1 VTEPARADASSQWT
15 LAVAI
20 GAGLLLAAVSAIV
33 LVIEANRGPPPRTR
47 PPFLIDPSTAPAP
60 PPPEPPAP
68 VTEEPE
74 ADDPAPVASA
84 APRIDLRAE
93 WKKIDAAIVAE
104 DYPTA
109 RRLLA
114 GLPST
119 RNAKETKR
127 RAEVS
132 TRLEAL
138 AAFRTAAIAALT
150 ASDAALARDD
160 PLAALERLK
169 TAVPKDGAWDT
180 PTGRRL
186 VAAIDA
192 VTRRCRELGI
202 DPSVPVHQLSAERI
216 AALDSAVLAGAER
229 VAALR
234 ARLAD
239 EKAAAAAG
247 RTAALEQAK
256 KASTERPL
264 TLQVVPGLKLEK
276 AVVTALDAERFALS
290 AGGDEVAFAWDAVE
304 PAIALRIRRLG
315 LREDQPGDLVAH
327 GLWCVGRR
335 LFDEAKKA
343 FKRAQAL
350 DPALRTPDVDRLE
363 RASRVWNGSFERRG
377 GTIELR
383 YAFDQ
388 PNHGA
393 DWPAFTPGVGGG
405 VTDGKLLV
413 RGTGVFLVG
422 LQDVGFTQTVDVQA
436 SLEKVTSPTVGGAVG
451 VSFAAGTP
459 REETWLAV
467 VFPASGS
474 LAVCRLKGKGGL
486 EIVERVPDAFPKGG
500 GGKSVRVRLVIRN
513 ERLEVQAK
521 GTTVA
526 SVRVD
531 PPWEKVR
538 VLVGG
543 AGQGAASVSVTDVV
557 VTGRVRFDW
566 LRKAFGEFEE
576 SLATAL
582 ARAEDLPSLRRPE
595 GRPPERPLS
604 AEEPEV
610 VVDVPADATA
620 AYQAAL
626 KLLTAASAED
636 PRPALEAYK
645 ALGKILE
652 KHRGHAAA
660 WYRRGDIA
668 LQLGYPGLALGDLER
683 AARALPRFHEAVAA
697 RSRALSALG
706 RLPAALAAA
715 DEALRLAPG
724 SSEAWGALGEARF
737 LAGDLGGALEAH
749 ELALALDPWDGEARA
764 KRRNVSHVL
773 LGPPWSRRFR
783 AETAHYVVETNIG
796 QRRCDEYAADLEVV
810 RAQYCKRFGAVEEA
824 KEPERSKVLVFDT
837 EEGYHGYAALTIDD
851 RIESSCGVYLPRYRQ
866 LLLFEG
872 KDDATRTET
881 RQVLFHEGFHQF
893 LHGLV
898 PDAAV
903 PYWLNEG
910 LAEFHSAVT
919 VTNGEVVAEAQLLP
933 ARLQNL
939 RMFLAKGGPFPF
951 EKLMK
956 ESPAEFYSGLT
967 WAKYAQAW
975 SMVHFFETG
984 ADAKLRERFRLY
996 VQKIREG
1003 ATGDEAFAAAWA
1015 GVKWPEV
1022 QKAWRAHV
1030 DGMKLR

>member
-20 GAGLLLAAVSAIV
+20 GAGLLLAVVSAVV
-33 LVIEANRGPPPRTR
+33 LAIEANRGPPPRTR
-47 PPFLIDPSTAPAP
+47 PPFLIDPSTAPP
-60 PPPEPPAP
+60 PSPPEPPAP
-68 VTEEPE
+68 STEEPE
-74 ADDPAPVASA
+74 APDDVAPVESK
-84 APRIDLRAE
+84 APRVDLKAE
-93 WKKIDAAIVAE
+93 WKKIDAAIAVE
-104 DYPTA
+104 DYAAA

-114 GLPST
+114 GLPAT

-132 TRLEAL
+132 TRVEAL

-150 ASDAALARDD
+150 ASDAALAKDD

-192 VTRRCRELGI
+192 VTRRCRELGV
-202 DPSVPVHQLSAERI
+202 DPSVPVLQLSAERI
-216 AALDSAVLAGAER
+216 AALDAAAKDGLDR

-234 ARLAD
+234 AKLAE
-239 EKAAAAAG
+239 EKAAVAAG

-256 KASTERPL
+256 KASAERPL

-290 AGGDEVAFAWDAVE
+290 ANGDEVAFAWDAVD

-315 LREDQPGDLVAH
+315 LREDQASDLVAH

-343 FKRAQAL
+343 FKKAQQL
-350 DPALRTPDVDRLE
+350 DPELRPPDVDRLE

-383 YAFDQ
+383 YAFDE

-422 LQDVGFTQTVDVQA
+422 LQDVGFTQTIDVQA
-436 SLEKVTSPTVGGAVG
+436 SLEKITSPTVGGAVG

-474 LAVCRLKGKGGL
+474 LAVCRLKGKAGL
-486 EIVERVPDAFPKGG
+486 EIVERVPDAFPKGS
-500 GGKSVRVRLVIRN
+500 GGKSARVRLVIRN
-513 ERLEVQAK
+513 ERLEVMAK

-595 GRPPERPLS
+595 GRAPSRPLS
-604 AEEPEV
+604 AEEPNLLPEL
-610 VVDVPADATA
+610 PPDAK
-620 AYQAAL
+620 AL
-626 KLLTAASAED
+626 YTSALELLARVTAED

-645 ALGKILE
+645 ALGKVLE

-668 LQLGYPGLALGDLER
+668 LQLGYPGLALEDLER

-737 LAGDLGGALEAH
+737 LAGDLTGALEAH
-749 ELALALDPWDGEARA
+749 ELALALDPWDAEAAASAGTCPTCSSARPGRA
-764 KRRNVSHVL
+764 ASAPRR
-773 LGPPWSRRFR
+773 PTTWSRRTSGR
-783 AETAHYVVETNIG
+783 SAATSTPPTWRSCAPSTASASARSRS
-796 QRRCDEYAADLEVV
+796 RRRPAA
-810 RAQYCKRFGAVEEA
+810 RR
-824 KEPERSKVLVFDT
+824 
-837 EEGYHGYAALTIDD
+837 
-851 RIESSCGVYLPRYRQ
+851 SSCSTPRRATT
-866 LLLFEG
+866 
-872 KDDATRTET
+872 ATRPSRSTT
-881 RQVLFHEGFHQF
+881 GSSPR
-893 LHGLV
+893 
-898 PDAAV
+898 AASTCRATASSSSSRARTT
-903 PYWLNEG
+903 PRG
-910 LAEFHSAVT
+910 PR
-919 VTNGEVVAEAQLLP
+919 P
-933 ARLQNL
+933 ARSCST
-939 RMFLAKGGPFPF
+939 RGSTSSCTAS
-951 EKLMK
+951 
-956 ESPAEFYSGLT
+956 SPTPPSR
-967 WAKYAQAW
+967 
-975 SMVHFFETG
+975 TG
-984 ADAKLRERFRLY
+984 STR
-996 VQKIREG
+996 G
-1003 ATGDEAFAAAWA
+1003 
-1015 GVKWPEV
+1015 WPSST
-1022 QKAWRAHV
+1022 RP
-1030 DGMKLR
+1030 